1 MKMSKQNTCDS
12 IIKDTILQVSG
23 VLSRKF
29 KARLRDSQLDAIWR
43 PKIKKICVQVLNCES
58 WLFKTL
64 TGPIA
69 TSEIV
74 IYYALSKLTK
84 PSDKLF

>member
-12 IIKDTILQVSG
+12 IIKDKILQVSR

-29 KARLRDSQLDAIWR
+29 KTRLQDSLLDAIWR
-43 PKIKKICVQVLNCES
+43 LMIKKICVLVLNYES
-58 WLFKTL
+58 WPFKTL
-64 TGPIA
+64 TGSIA

-84 PSDKLF
+84 RSDKLF

>member
-12 IIKDTILQVSG
+12 IIKDKILQVSS
-23 VLSRKF
+23 VLSSKF
-29 KARLRDSQLDAIWR
+29 KTRLRDSLLEAIWH
-43 PKIKKICVQVLNCES
+43 PKICVQVLNYES
-58 WLFKTL
+58 WPFKTL

-74 IYYALSKLTK
+74 IYYGLSKLTK
-84 PSDKLF
+84 RSDKLF

>member
-12 IIKDTILQVSG
+12 IIKDKILQVSR

-29 KARLRDSQLDAIWR
+29 KTRLRDSLLDAIWR
-43 PKIKKICVQVLNCES
+43 PKKKICVQVLNYES
-58 WLFKTL
+58 WPFKTL

-74 IYYALSKLTK
+74 IYYALFKLTK
-84 PSDKLF
+84 RSDRLF